1 MKKDIQKLCESGMEV
16 EISWTPGHPDIK
28 GNDQADKM
36 AKEAAEEAKE
46 KSESELPAAVT
57 LCDVKAA
64 AKESGL
70 KKWQERWAKAET
82 GRDLFEFRPRV
93 DYKVKHSFESAG
105 GERAVA
111 QLRTGYKCQC
121 GAVESVSHYLLCCPL
136 FETEREV
143 MRKRLF
149 ENCGIMHL
157 DLNIL
162 LDARKDDELKDWRSA
177 ILSELETYVA
187 KNEQFALRS
196 TNQ

>member
-1 MKKDIQKLCESGMEV
+1 MLSTAAAAAIVSCKKIKTLSQLIIQSNQTKKDIEKLRESGMDV
-16 EISWTPGHPDIK
+16 EISWTPGHADIK

-93 DYKVKHSFESAG
+93 DYKLKHSFESAG
-105 GERAVA
+105 GDS
-111 QLRTGYKCQC
+111 G
-121 GAVESVSHYLLCCPL
+121 SDS
-136 FETEREV
+136 
-143 MRKRLF
+143 
-149 ENCGIMHL
+149 
-157 DLNIL
+157 
-162 LDARKDDELKDWRSA
+162 
-177 ILSELETYVA
+177 
-187 KNEQFALRS
+187 
-196 TNQ
+196 